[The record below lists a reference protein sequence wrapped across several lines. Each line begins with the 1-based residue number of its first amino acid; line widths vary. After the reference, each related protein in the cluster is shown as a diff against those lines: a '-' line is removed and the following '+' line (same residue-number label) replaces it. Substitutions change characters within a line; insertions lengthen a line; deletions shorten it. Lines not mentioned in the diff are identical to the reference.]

1 MVERARLEA
10 QADLILDLG
19 RRLESSMTK
28 TELRPRAALDQFV
41 KLLDE
46 LMKQQPTLGEVMP
59 EQTVE
64 ALLEIRRV
72 IE

>member
-1 MVERARLEA
+1 
-10 QADLILDLG
+10 
-19 RRLESSMTK
+19 MTR

-64 ALLEIRRV
+64 ALLAIRRV